1 MKTINPLKLLFCI
14 NQTLTNDYEEIANFI
29 KIFAFLKAKFMPK
42 NIFIPIFL
50 ILLTFQVHSQQKY
63 TLSGLISDGRNKET
77 LIGVSLYIEE
87 TKTGLTTNEYGFYSI
102 TLPKG
107 SYTLSI
113 SYVGYKTLTETINLT
128 QDTRKNFF
136 ISESS
141 QQLDEV
147 VIIQNNKRVDVRK
160 PEMSVNKLTIQE
172 IKEMPVIFGEV
183 DVIKSILT
191 LPGVTNAG
199 EGQSGF
205 NVRGGGADQ
214 NLVLLDEATIYNSS
228 HLFGL
233 FSVFNPDAIKDLK
246 LYKGGIPARYGGR
259 LSSILDIYQKEGN
272 KDSFHM
278 NGGIGLISSRIL
290 AEGPIVKDKGSF
302 VLAGRGSYAHLF
314 LKLVDNP
321 NSAYFYDLNTKL
333 SYSINEKNNIYL
345 SGYFGR
351 DVFQLNNNFVNTYGN
366 TVINFRWNHLFSD
379 KLFSNMS
386 LIYSDYYYGL
396 RLDFIGFNWDSGI
409 KNYNFKYDFKH
420 YLTDKFKLTYGL
432 QSNYYDFNPGK
443 IEPTNEESG
452 INADQLDK
460 KYAMEN
466 AFYADA
472 EHQISKNITLSYGIR
487 VSNFLRLGQQTLNT
501 YANNQPVTFN
511 SEFQIYESAEPIG
524 TVSYGKNKT
533 IAHFENLEPRFA
545 IAYTLNDDQ
554 SIKASYNRMS
564 QYLHLI
570 SNTQSPTPLDVWA
583 PSDQYLKPQILD
595 QVALGYFRNLSDDV
609 YSLEVETFFK
619 KIKNRVDYI
628 DGANLI
634 ANEAIERVVLNG
646 KARAY
651 GLEVLFR
658 KNSGRFKGWVS
669 YTLSRTEQQV
679 DGRTPEETGINNGE
693 WYRTGFDKL
702 HNLAIVS
709 NYKLNEKW
717 RFSSNFILQ
726 TGQPVTFPT
735 GQYEYQGITVPIFSS
750 RNENNLPMYHRLD
763 VSATLTPTKN
773 KGRKWQSE
781 WVFGI
786 YNIYNRMNSASITFR
801 QNQET
806 GSNEAIRLSI
816 FGIVPSATYNIK
828 F

>member
-1 MKTINPLKLLFCI
+1 M
-14 NQTLTNDYEEIANFI
+14 I
-29 KIFAFLKAKFMPK
+29 KKI
-42 NIFIPIFL
+42 
-50 ILLTFQVHSQQKY
+50 ILLIVLLTSIFSFSQEKF
-63 TLSGLISDGRNKET
+63 TLSGTIADLKTKET
-77 LIGVSLYIEE
+77 LIGVNVFILE
-87 TKTGLTTNEYGFYSI
+87 TKTGITTNEYGFYSI

-107 SYTLSI
+107 EYTISI
-113 SYVGYKTLTETINLT
+113 SYVGYQVIEEKVSLNSNIK
-128 QDTRKNFF
+128 KNIL

-141 QQLDEV
+141 QLLKEV
-147 VIIQNNKRVDVRK
+147 VIVDNKKRVDIRK

-183 DVIKSILT
+183 DIIKSILT

-246 LYKGGIPARYGGR
+246 LYKGGIPSRYGGR
-259 LSSILDIYQKEGN
+259 LSSVLDIYQKEGN
-272 KDSFHM
+272 KNDFHM

-290 AEGPIVKDKGSF
+290 AEGPIVKGKGSF
-302 VLAGRGSYAHLF
+302 VVAGRASYAHLF

-321 NSAYFYDLNTKL
+321 NLAYFYDLNTKL
-333 SYSINEKNNIYL
+333 SYSLNEKNNIYL

-351 DVFQLNNNFVNTYGN
+351 DVFQLNDSFVNTYGN

-379 KLFSNMS
+379 KLFSNLS

-396 RLDFIGFNWDSGI
+396 NLDLIGFNWDSGI
-409 KNYNFKYDFKH
+409 KNYNIKYDFKH
-420 YLTDKFKLTYGL
+420 YLSDKLKLTYGIN
-432 QSNYYDFNPGK
+432 SNYYDFNPGK
-443 IEPTNEESG
+443 IEPTRPDSG
-452 INADQLDK
+452 INEDQLDK
-460 KYAMEN
+460 KYALEN
-466 AFYADA
+466 AIYIDA
-472 EHQISKNITLSYGIR
+472 EHQISNKIAVSYGVR
-487 VSNFLRLGQQTLNT
+487 VSSFLRLGNQTLNT
-501 YANNQPVTFN
+501 YANNQPVIFN
-511 SEFQIYESAEPIG
+511 PNFQIYESAEPTG
-524 TVSYGKNKT
+524 TISYGKNQT
-533 IAHFENLEPRFA
+533 IAQFENLEPRLA
-545 IAYTLNDDQ
+545 ISYTFNENQ

-583 PSDQYLKPQILD
+583 PSDNFLKPQLLD
-595 QVALGYFRNLSDDV
+595 QVALGYFQNIKEDE
-609 YSLEVETFFK
+609 YSLELETFFK

-646 KARAY
+646 QARAY

-658 KNSGRFKGWVS
+658 KNTGRFKGWLS
-669 YTLSRTEQQV
+669 YTLSRTEQKV
-679 DGRTPEETGINNGE
+679 EGRTAIETGINNGD
-693 WYRTGFDKL
+693 WYKTGFDKL
-702 HNLAIVS
+702 HNLAVVA
-709 NYKLNEKW
+709 NYKWTEKW
-717 RFSSNFILQ
+717 RFSANLIFQ
-726 TGQPVTFPT
+726 TGQPVTFPD
-735 GQYEYQGITVPIFSS
+735 GQYEYEGITVPNFSS
-750 RNENNLPMYHRLD
+750 RNENNLPSYHRLD
-763 VSATLTPTKN
+763 VSATLTPHKN
-773 KGRKWQSE
+773 KKRKWQAE

-786 YNIYNRMNSASITFR
+786 YNLYNRMNAASITFR

-806 GSNEAIRLSI
+806 ASNEAIRLSI